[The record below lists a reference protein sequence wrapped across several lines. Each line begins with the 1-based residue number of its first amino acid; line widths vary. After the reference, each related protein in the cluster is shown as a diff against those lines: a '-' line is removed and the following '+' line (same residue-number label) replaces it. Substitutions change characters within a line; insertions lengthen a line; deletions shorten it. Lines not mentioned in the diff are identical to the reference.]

1 MKLQKIKVVFSILI
15 LFCLSVFS
23 GCTADVK
30 LELKK
35 DGNVQVSFKGGAG
48 QAFTKMI
55 QAATGTG
62 GPGADLEIYDT
73 NEIAME
79 LAKSGFSNVQVN
91 SNKADITVSMTENT
105 GKSFL
110 FTSGILKKTKEELST
125 ELTPK
130 SLSAFYST
138 ADEQIVMILDLLLA
152 PVFNDETMTQE
163 EYLEILASF
172 YGEGIAKELKE
183 STIKI
188 TLVNV
193 NGKKVNQT
201 IPLAKLLCLDE
212 TISLHSSNL

>member
-1 MKLQKIKVVFSILI
+1 MKLHKNKLFFSVLI
-15 LFCLSVFS
+15 LSCLACFT

-55 QAATGTG
+55 QAATGIS
-62 GPGADLEIYDT
+62 GAESGFEIYDT
-73 NEIAME
+73 KEIAME
-79 LAKSGFSNVQVN
+79 LSKAGFSNVQVN

-110 FTSGILKKTKEELST
+110 FTSGILKKSESELST
-125 ELTPK
+125 ELNPK
-130 SLSAFYST
+130 NLADFYAS
-138 ADEQIVMILDLLLA
+138 ADEQLAMILDLLLA
-152 PVFNDETMTQE
+152 PVFNDETMSE
-163 EYLEILASF
+163 NEYLETLASF

-188 TLVNV
+188 TLVNA
-193 NGKKVNQT
+193 NGKKVNQS
-201 IPLAKLLCLDE
+201 IPLVKLLCLAE
-212 TISLHSSNL
+212 SISLHSSNL

>member
-1 MKLQKIKVVFSILI
+1 MKSQKIKVIFSVLI
-15 LFCLSVFS
+15 LSCLVLT

-62 GPGADLEIYDT
+62 GTGADLEIYDT
-73 NEIAME
+73 KEIAKE
-79 LAKSGFSNVQVN
+79 LSKSGFSNVQVN
-91 SNKADITVSMTENT
+91 SNKADISVSMTENT

-110 FTSGILKKTKEELST
+110 FSSGILKKTEGELST
-125 ELTPK
+125 ELNPK
-130 SLSAFYST
+130 NLAAFYST
-138 ADEQIVMILDLLLA
+138 ADDQIVMILDLLLA
-152 PVFNDETMTQE
+152 PVFNDEEMSE
-163 EYLEILASF
+163 NEYLEILASF

-188 TLVNV
+188 TLVNA

-201 IPLAKLLCLDE
+201 VPLVKLLCLAE
-212 TISLHSSNL
+212 SISLHSSNL